1 MPIEELTCRQKVSNK
16 YENYSFQPE
25 INQLSELITQDR
37 KFQTKQEKLYRL
49 HNTPVLQKAEKLT
62 FI

>member
-37 KFQTKQEKLYRL
+37 KF
-49 HNTPVLQKAEKLT
+49 
-62 FI
+62 